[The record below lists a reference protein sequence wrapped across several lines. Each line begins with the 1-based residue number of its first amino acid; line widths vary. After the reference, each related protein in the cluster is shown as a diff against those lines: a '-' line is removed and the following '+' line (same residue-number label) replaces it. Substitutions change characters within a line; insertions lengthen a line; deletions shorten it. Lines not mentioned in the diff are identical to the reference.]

1 MFGRKVSVKS
11 AILMV
16 ILFFSVFLNFAKKI
30 KKAIDIAELSD
41 VVKRLENGL
50 DTKIGKGGVNLSG
63 GERQRVSIA
72 RMIVKD
78 PNIVILDES
87 TSALDS
93 LTEDK
98 LFTKL
103 KEYLKDKTTIII
115 AHRLSTI
122 KDASR
127 VFELKEGILNEPSE
141 NIHSLSEGSIK

>member
-1 MFGRKVSVKS
+1 
-11 AILMV
+11 
-16 ILFFSVFLNFAKKI
+16 
-30 KKAIDIAELSD
+30 
-41 VVKRLENGL
+41 
-50 DTKIGKGGVNLSG
+50 
-63 GERQRVSIA
+63 
-72 RMIVKD
+72 MIVKD

-127 VFELKEGILNEPSE
+127 VYELKEGRLV
-141 NIHSLSEGSIK
+141 